1 MFRFNVDFV
10 DGTNGEYTA
19 DAYTIVAGPIAYTEE
34 GRPTTIGDGW
44 VHFTENIL
52 TDVDPA
58 FGYPNNQMRQQ
69 INVVSIKISDVKQIT
84 KVGVVG

>member
-19 DAYTIVAGPIAYTEE
+19 DAYQIVGGPVSYTAD
-34 GRPTTIGDGW
+34 GKPTTGEGW
-44 VHFTENIL
+44 IHFTENVL
-52 TDVDPA
+52 VDADPVY
-58 FGYPNNQMRQQ
+58 GYPNNQMRQQ

>member
-19 DAYTIVAGPIAYTEE
+19 DTYQIVGGPVSYNQN
-34 GRPTTIGDGW
+34 GKPVSGDGW

-69 INVVSIKISDVKQIT
+69 INVVSIKINDIKQIT

>member
-19 DAYTIVAGPIAYTEE
+19 DAYQIVGGPVGYNLD
-34 GRPTTIGDGW
+34 GKPVSGDGW